1 MTDTNQVLSWV
12 VGGSGLLGRAVSQEV
27 ANRGEEWKPNH
38 PIDWSDQEKFVCS
51 ITEALEQFRLVIDR
65 RNCIWNIYW
74 CAGIGTIGSSA
85 SEVESEVRQ
94 VAFFAKEL
102 ERRIGPAF
110 NRGVVFYSSSAGGVY
125 GGSVGEL
132 LDERTKTHPNTAY
145 GEMKVQ
151 CEDLLKEL
159 SRKSALR
166 VVIGRI
172 SSIYGVGQR
181 LAKQQGLITVACLSI
196 LKHQTFNVYVPL
208 ETTRNY
214 IHVADAALMIVN
226 LTLKAAILDDVQFVE
241 KLICS
246 QDNLSVA
253 SVIHLISEVYGRRP
267 RMVLVETMT
276 TSTYRRNFSL
286 RSVVHLDTQPRSFL
300 PPQIGI
306 SQIRLDLLKRLADG
320 SA

>member
-1 MTDTNQVLSWV
+1 MTNSSQILSWV

-27 ANRGEEWKPNH
+27 ASRGEVWKPNH
-38 PIDWSDQEKFVCS
+38 PIDWSDQEKFTRS
-51 ITEALEQFRLVIDR
+51 LTDALEQFRLVVDS

-85 SEVESEVRQ
+85 NEVESEVRQ
-94 VAFFAKEL
+94 VAFFAREL
-102 ERRIGPAF
+102 ELRMGSAS
-110 NRGVVFYSSSAGGVY
+110 NRGTVFYSSSAGGVY

-132 LDERTKTHPNTAY
+132 LDERSMTHPNTAY

-159 SRKSALR
+159 SSRLALR

-181 LAKQQGLITVACLSI
+181 LEKQQGLITVACLSL

-208 ETTRNY
+208 DTTRNY
-214 IHVADAALMIVN
+214 IHVMDAALMIVN
-226 LTLKAAILDDVQFVE
+226 LTFKTAVLDDVRVAE

-246 QDNLSVA
+246 ENNLSVA

-267 RMVLVETMT
+267 RMVLVETT
-276 TSTYRRNFSL
+276 TTRTYRKNFSL

-300 PPQIGI
+300 PTQIGI
-306 SQIRLDLLKRLADG
+306 SQIRLDLLKRLAEG
-320 SA
+320 SI